1 MWLDGAKVYRSVAQ
15 ESAGCTVIG
24 SDVGAGLGGMLADSS
39 FHNDH
44 YQNDHTFLVD
54 IGAQLA
60 YTVPA
65 VMTANERT
73 AFVEQDLTKP
83 VTGFQ
88 PGPATFRRR
97 QHMALTCHQDTLD
110 RLDVLCGRWST
121 TRGRV
126 VDRLVEILSRAYE
139 SGVLHCI
146 HGQPCQL
153 NRKDL
158 PGIF

>member
-1 MWLDGAKVYRSVAQ
+1 M
-15 ESAGCTVIG
+15 
-24 SDVGAGLGGMLADSS
+24 
-39 FHNDH
+39 
-44 YQNDHTFLVD
+44 
-54 IGAQLA
+54 
-60 YTVPA
+60 
-65 VMTANERT
+65 
-73 AFVEQDLTKP
+73 EQDLTKP

-88 PGPATFRRR
+88 AGPATFRRR

-139 SGVLHCI
+139 CGTLHCI